1 MSTIPSSSQQYQR
14 IQSFSD
20 DLLFLIFA
28 FFPAP
33 DLLQVGRV
41 NTLWHSIIEQKDE
54 LLYKHLTT
62 LLWEGLSFNQAKEVN
77 VLRKVEQLTL
87 TALKRSLVGIDLSRC
102 IEKKD
107 FQRTLLAKL
116 LFCNVMGRELKG
128 EDARFKGKYLSMY
141 YPDWSLEIP
150 SYKASYYYTKNE
162 ITRKTINIYE
172 LCKIEWIFKFK
183 NNADYYMDDG
193 DEDGGSAGWRCRFNI
208 DFTMSSTL
216 QGQDYEWRFVE
227 GNDGIRRIQVASYPA
242 LSSHRLPDGS
252 WGMENMHVYFQQLR
266 SIDVDDIPIIANTSS
281 I

>member
-28 FFPAP
+28 FLPAP
-33 DLLQVGRV
+33 DLLHAGRV

-183 NNADYYMDDG
+183 NHPNAY
-193 DEDGGSAGWRCRFNI
+193 GSNTQGWRCKFHMN
-208 DFTMSSTL
+208 FTLFSAL
-216 QGQDYEWRFVE
+216 HEEEYEYRVSELLILVFHLMTNLLFLVY
-227 GNDGIRRIQVASYPA
+227 RR
-242 LSSHRLPDGS
+242 
-252 WGMENMHVYFQQLR
+252 
-266 SIDVDDIPIIANTSS
+266 
-281 I
+281 